1 MNNARLMYCPRCE
14 SDREMTFEKRDE
26 MYHVRSVP
34 TPMCLPLW
42 VCPTCGETVVDES
55 YGDPCEKAME
65 KRKDGRDAE
74 D

>member
-1 MNNARLMYCPRCE
+1 MNNTRLMYCPRCE

-42 VCPTCGETVVDES
+42 VCPTCGEAVVDES
-55 YGDPCEKAME
+55 FGDPCDKVLA
-65 KRKDGRDAE
+65 KWRDEHA
-74 D
+74 DN